1 MSTRMLFGSALLIL
15 PAVLLGCDVDEADDV
30 DLDLTPG
37 DTAGQLEDTTP
48 TPPVGFDDDDEAA
61 DTVRA
66 TLTEWDIELAADTL
80 QPGQVVFQIRNDGE
94 YDHAFEVEGAGEE
107 WETDVG
113 VGEDETLEV
122 TLETGTY
129 EVYCP
134 LDDEH
139 GNHEQLGMSTRLVVR

>member
-1 MSTRMLFGSALLIL
+1 MSTRVLLGSALLIL
-15 PAVLLGCDVDEADDV
+15 PAVVLGCDVEEADDT
-30 DLDLTPG
+30 DLDAIPG
-37 DTAGQLEDTTP
+37 DTAAPLQDTTVA
-48 TPPVGFDDDDEAA
+48 PPVGFDGDQPA

-80 QPGQVVFQIRNDGE
+80 QPGGVVFQVHNEGE

-113 VGEDETLEV
+113 VGEESTLEV
-122 TLETGTY
+122 TLEAGTY

-139 GNHEQLGMSTRLVVR
+139 GNHEQLGMTTELVVR